1 MKKSGFAH
9 RFSCIAFLML
19 FLALPSAKAAENR
32 QGVIQMIAMS
42 LESAKS
48 ALESDRTG
56 NKPQALNSLKQ
67 TEQYIKQYTDSVP
80 AAKIKK
86 LKSSITQAKD
96 YMQNSQMDQAGESI
110 SQAIAQ
116 IQEIQAMMK

>member
-1 MKKSGFAH
+1 MKISGFVH
-9 RFSCIAFLML
+9 RVTSIALLAL

-32 QGVIQMIAMS
+32 QGVIQMISMS

-48 ALESDRTG
+48 VLTSDRNG
-56 NKPQALNSLKQ
+56 NKQQTLTSLKQ
-67 TEQYIKQYTDSVP
+67 TEQYVKQYTDYAP
-80 AAKIKK
+80 ASKIKK

-96 YMQNSQMDQAGESI
+96 YIQNNQMDQAGESI

-116 IQEIQAMMK
+116 IQEIQGMVK

>member
-1 MKKSGFAH
+1 
-9 RFSCIAFLML
+9 ML

-32 QGVIQMIAMS
+32 QGVLQMVAIS
-42 LESAKS
+42 LASAKS
-48 ALESDRTG
+48 AFESDKSG

-67 TEQYIKQYTDSVP
+67 TEQYVKQYTDYAP

-96 YMQNSQMDQAGESI
+96 YIQNNQMDQAGDSI

-116 IQEIQAMMK
+116 IQEIQAMVK